1 MFLKNRSAVIRYN
14 IRQLKFEGATTLY
27 IRCLCTVFF
36 SSLSDTAKE
45 FLKAFPDHYGC
56 YSGEREGE
64 RERERE
70 RESRRERGG
79 REGERGER
87 DLNLLHNDEDIGM
100 YDREI

>member
-1 MFLKNRSAVIRYN
+1 MLDISHMYLQACELFLKNRSAIIRYN

-56 YSGEREGE
+56 FSGIVRK
-64 RERERE
+64 
-70 RESRRERGG
+70 
-79 REGERGER
+79 
-87 DLNLLHNDEDIGM
+87 L
-100 YDREI
+100 